1 MTTSHISV
9 VTGANQG
16 LGFALAEGLAARMT
30 TNDLVLV
37 TGRDAARVA
46 DAAERIAGGGAR
58 VEGRTLDVRDAG
70 AVESLAAE
78 LRREHGGVDVVL
90 SNAAARMTPD
100 QAPADAIDAVVE
112 TNNLGTISMLR
123 SFGPVLRPG
132 GRLLVVASSFGT
144 LGHLPPSLRP
154 RFDGARSLED
164 LEAVIADWRAA
175 VREGRAEADGW
186 PKWLNVPSKVAQ
198 VAAVRVVARERRERD
213 LAEGTL
219 IAAVCPGLIDTEA
232 SRPWFDDMG
241 DAQTPAEAAVALL
254 DLSLSPDV
262 DPAAYGEL
270 VRFGRVLG
278 WHDELPAEAS
288 AGARVSRSR

>member
-100 QAPADAIDAVVE
+100 RAPADAIDAVVE

-254 DLSLSPDV
+254 DLALSPDV
-262 DPAAYGEL
+262 DPATYGEL

-278 WHDELPAEAS
+278 WHDEVPAEAS

>member
-175 VREGRAEADGW
+175 AREGRAEADGW

-254 DLSLSPDV
+254 DLALSPDV
-262 DPAAYGEL
+262 DPATYGEL